1 MGWGKEKIDALVL
14 SLRAH
19 VLVGFRKEKDEQRLC
34 TGYELLERVLDK
46 IKYMKTLLWLIKEEL
61 PSTLELAPTRFKYA
75 SPFWLKIK

>member
-46 IKYMKTLLWLIKEEL
+46 IKYMKTLL
-61 PSTLELAPTRFKYA
+61 
-75 SPFWLKIK
+75 